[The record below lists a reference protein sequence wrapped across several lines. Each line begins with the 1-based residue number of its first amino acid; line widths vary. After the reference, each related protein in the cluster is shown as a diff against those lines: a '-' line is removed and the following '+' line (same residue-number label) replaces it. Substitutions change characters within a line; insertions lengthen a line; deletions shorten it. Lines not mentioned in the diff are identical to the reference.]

1 MSEKKVRIT
10 KVQRFEDIKALLTGE
25 PVTYGTTVDI
35 AVTVIDHELELLA
48 KKNSST
54 GDKKLTPTQQENE
67 ALKEQIVEYLS
78 TLPDDTD
85 GVTCTEILKS
95 VPALTDF
102 SNQKVAA
109 LVRQLKMP
117 AVSWLRRKRASPCSV
132 WPNPDRA
139 G

>member
-10 KVQRFEDIKALLTGE
+10 KAQRFEDIKALLTGE
-25 PVTYGTTVDI
+25 SVTYGTTVDI

-78 TLPDDTD
+78 TLPGDAD

-109 LVRQLKMP
+109 LVRQLKM
-117 AVSWLRRKRASPCSV
+117 
-132 WPNPDRA
+132 A
-139 G
+139 GRVVATEKKGKSLFRMA

>member
-10 KVQRFEDIKALLTGE
+10 KAQRFEDIKALLTGE

-48 KKNSST
+48 KKNSGT

-67 ALKEQIVEYLS
+67 ALKEQIVEFLS
-78 TLPDDTD
+78 TLPDDAD
-85 GVTCTEILKS
+85 GATCTEILKS
-95 VPALTDF
+95 VPALADF

-109 LVRQLKMP
+109 LVRQLKM
-117 AVSWLRRKRASPCSV
+117 
-132 WPNPDRA
+132 A
-139 G
+139 GRVVATEKKGKSLFRMA